1 MDFTDKTV
9 LVTGGGAGIGLATA
23 QAFLEQG
30 ARVALIEIEAQRA
43 GQARELLNKP
53 GTEVLVVQGDATDAG
68 TVRELAAQVEQRFG
82 VLDVLVNNVGDFLR
96 IAKPFEHY
104 ADDEIASL
112 YAANLGHVFTVTRA
126 MLPLLRRS
134 GAGSIVTVSSIE
146 AFRGIPYCSV
156 YGAFKAA
163 ITGFT
168 QSLALELAPAG
179 IRVNLIAPRDHR
191 NAAGSGVADGRCGT
205 PAPYPALD
213 SAGPLRHAARHC
225 RRHPVPG
232 QRARGLDYR
241 HGAACQWRR
250 AGRGRLVS
258 RPQGHVD
265 QHAGHR
271 RQRHEPLMAAHRGH
285 TTPPRRQA

>member
-30 ARVALIEIEAQRA
+30 ARVALIEIDAQRA
-43 GQARELLNKP
+43 EQARALLGKP

-134 GAGSIVTVSSIE
+134 AAGSIVTVSSIE

-179 IRVNLIAPRDHR
+179 IRVNLIAPETTETPQVPVSQMVAPEHQHHIPRWIPLGRFGTPRDIADGILFLAGPRAAWITGTALHV
-191 NAAGSGVADGRCGT
+191 NGGALAAAGWYRDPKGAWT
-205 PAPYPALD
+205 NM
-213 SAGPLRHAARHC
+213 
-225 RRHPVPG
+225 PVIG
-232 QRARGLDYR
+232 GNGMNL
-241 HGAACQWRR
+241 
-250 AGRGRLVS
+250 
-258 RPQGHVD
+258 
-265 QHAGHR
+265 
-271 RQRHEPLMAAHRGH
+271 
-285 TTPPRRQA
+285 